1 MFFNFYPWNRIRLN
15 AEGGLRIPF
24 SKYFKE
30 VLSMRKFKKVLAS
43 ILAGTLVLSNAV
55 PVLAAQD
62 SSSLPDGTA
71 YLNINNSEWS
81 EFDAEW
87 VNAEITGDGSYT
99 VSMTAAEPQN
109 LSQFNALE
117 VVNGESVLGT
127 GAVITVDSI
136 ELNGEKIELQGSSY
150 TCSADG
156 SGVTTRVNLYNE
168 WNTPDATATAGDDK
182 HADCRVAEGNVADAT
197 ACLWTADQLT
207 GVTSIVVNFTV
218 SGFGTAGGPAEA
230 ADASDAATEA
240 VAHLNINNESWGEYE
255 AEYVDATITGDG
267 TYTVSMNAA
276 EPQDLA
282 QFNALQVPNGEA
294 LLGTAC
300 VLTVDSVKI
309 NGEEITLQ
317 GPSYTCSA
325 DGDGVDTRVNLYNEW
340 NTPDATATAG
350 DDSHLDQRIAGG
362 NLMDATACL
371 WTADQLAGVQSVEV
385 TFTVSDFGKNAE
397 AGEAAAGNGE
407 FDANGEF
414 NVYIGVQ
421 TAAYSFRNAW
431 NDSYGLGTPEF
442 DQITGWN
449 GNDEVVRTGTI
460 SDAVIKGN
468 GTYTVSLTGVDFAD
482 DAETLNLLFLSTDI
496 PLDKGVEL
504 TDIKVKMGGKSVY
517 DFDTAFQ
524 DPDTKDYIK
533 ALLINTYNDGFKA
546 DNEFAYTLSAGMDI
560 EVTFTVSGLAYDNP
574 DAAASGDTA
583 ATEATSQSTETKSEA
598 PETTAANAN
607 AEASNGGVSVGVI
620 IAIVAAVVVVA
631 AIVVVA
637 VKKKK

>member
-1 MFFNFYPWNRIRLN
+1 
-15 AEGGLRIPF
+15 
-24 SKYFKE
+24 
-30 VLSMRKFKKVLAS
+30 MRKFKKVLAS

-99 VSMTAAEPQN
+99 VSMTAAEAQD

-168 WNTPDATATAGDDK
+168 WNAADATATAGDDK

-230 ADASDAATEA
+230 ADTSDAATEA

-300 VLTVDSVKI
+300 VLTVDSIKI

-325 DGDGVDTRVNLYNEW
+325 DGAGVDTRVNLYNEW
-340 NTPDATATAG
+340 NAPDNTATAG

-362 NLMDATACL
+362 DLMGATACL

-397 AGEAAAGNGE
+397 AGEVTGNGE

>member
-1 MFFNFYPWNRIRLN
+1 
-15 AEGGLRIPF
+15 
-24 SKYFKE
+24 
-30 VLSMRKFKKVLAS
+30 MRKFKKVLAS

-62 SSSLPDGTA
+62 ASALPDGTA
-71 YLNINNSEWS
+71 YLNINNSDWQP
-81 EFDAEW
+81 FDAEW

-99 VSMTAAEPQN
+99 VSMTAAEAQN
-109 LSQFNALE
+109 LAQFNALE
-117 VVNGESVLGT
+117 VVNGEEALGT

-136 ELNGEKIELQGSSY
+136 ELNGEEIELQGPSY

-230 ADASDAATEA
+230 ADNSDAATEA
-240 VAHLNINNESWGEYE
+240 VAHLVINNESWGDYE

-276 EPQDLA
+276 EPQELA
-282 QFNALQVPNGEA
+282 QYNALIVPNGEA

-300 VLTVDSVKI
+300 VITIDSIKL

-317 GPSYTCSA
+317 GPSYTCSS
-325 DGDGVDTRVNLYNEW
+325 DGAGVDTRVNLYNEW
-340 NTPDATATAG
+340 NAPDDTATAG
-350 DDSHLDQRIAGG
+350 DDKHLDHRIADG

-371 WTADQLAGVQSVEV
+371 WTSDDLSGVQSVEV
-385 TFTVSDFGKNAE
+385 TFTVSDYGKMAE
-397 AGEAAAGNGE
+397 AGEAAGNDGAFDPNGE
-407 FDANGEF
+407 Y
-414 NVYIGVQ
+414 NVYFGVQ

-460 SDAVIKGN
+460 TDAVIKGN

-496 PLDKGVEL
+496 PLDSDAKI
-504 TDIKVKMGGKSVY
+504 TDITVKMGGKKVY
-517 DFDTAFQ
+517 DFEESYQ

-533 ALLINTYNDGFKA
+533 TLLINTYNDAFNGE
-546 DNEFAYTLSAGMDI
+546 NEFAYTLSAGMDI
-560 EVTFTVSGLAYDNP
+560 EVTFTVSGFAYDNP
-574 DAAASGDTA
+574 DAVPSGDT
-583 ATEATSQSTETKSEA
+583 T
-598 PETTAANAN
+598 PVETTAASTTQAAN
-607 AEASNGGVSVGVI
+607 QATTTAGADAASQGGVSVGVI

>member
-1 MFFNFYPWNRIRLN
+1 MFFYFYPWNRIRLN

-168 WNTPDATATAGDDK
+168 WNTPDATATAGDD
-182 HADCRVAEGNVADAT
+182 
-197 ACLWTADQLT
+197 
-207 GVTSIVVNFTV
+207 
-218 SGFGTAGGPAEA
+218 
-230 ADASDAATEA
+230 
-240 VAHLNINNESWGEYE
+240 
-255 AEYVDATITGDG
+255 
-267 TYTVSMNAA
+267 
-276 EPQDLA
+276 
-282 QFNALQVPNGEA
+282 
-294 LLGTAC
+294 
-300 VLTVDSVKI
+300 
-309 NGEEITLQ
+309 
-317 GPSYTCSA
+317 
-325 DGDGVDTRVNLYNEW
+325 
-340 NTPDATATAG
+340 
-350 DDSHLDQRIAGG
+350 SHLDQRIAGG

-496 PLDKGVEL
+496 
-504 TDIKVKMGGKSVY
+504 KVKMGGKSVY

>member
-1 MFFNFYPWNRIRLN
+1 
-15 AEGGLRIPF
+15 
-24 SKYFKE
+24 
-30 VLSMRKFKKVLAS
+30 MRKFKKVLAS

-99 VSMTAAEPQN
+99 VSMTAAEAQD
-109 LSQFNALE
+109 LAQFNALE

-168 WNTPDATATAGDDK
+168 WNAPDATATAGDDK

-230 ADASDAATEA
+230 ADTSDAATEA

-300 VLTVDSVKI
+300 VLTVDSIKI

-325 DGDGVDTRVNLYNEW
+325 DGAGVDTRVNLYNEW
-340 NTPDATATAG
+340 NAPDNTATAG

-362 NLMDATACL
+362 DLMGATACL

-397 AGEAAAGNGE
+397 AGEVTGNGE

>member
-1 MFFNFYPWNRIRLN
+1 
-15 AEGGLRIPF
+15 
-24 SKYFKE
+24 
-30 VLSMRKFKKVLAS
+30 MRKFKKVLAS

-62 SSSLPDGTA
+62 ASSLSDGTA
-71 YLNINNSEWS
+71 YLNISNSDWQP
-81 EFDAEW
+81 FDAEW

-99 VSMTAAEPQN
+99 VSMTAAEAQN
-109 LSQFNALE
+109 LAQFNALE
-117 VVNGESVLGT
+117 VVNGEEVLGT
-127 GAVITVDSI
+127 GAVLTVDSI

-156 SGVTTRVNLYNE
+156 LGVTTRVNLYNE

-197 ACLWTADQLT
+197 ACLWTAEQLT

-218 SGFGTAGGPAEA
+218 SGFGTAGGPAET
-230 ADASDAATEA
+230 ADNSDAATEA
-240 VAHLNINNESWGEYE
+240 VAHLKINNESWGDYE

-276 EPQDLA
+276 EAQDLA
-282 QFNALQVPNGEA
+282 QFNALEVPNGEA

-300 VLTVDSVKI
+300 VLTVDSIKI

-317 GPSYTCSA
+317 GASYTCSA
-325 DGDGVDTRVNLYNEW
+325 DGEGVDTRVNLYNEW
-340 NTPDATATAG
+340 NKPDDTATAG
-350 DDSHLDQRIAGG
+350 DDSHLDQRVASGS
-362 NLMDATACL
+362 LMDATACL

-385 TFTVSDFGKNAE
+385 TFTVSDYGKNAE
-397 AGEAAAGNGE
+397 AGEAATGNGE
-407 FDANGEF
+407 FDPNGEF
-414 NVYIGVQ
+414 NVYFGVQ

-431 NDSYGLGTPEF
+431 NDSYGLGTPEWN
-442 DQITGWN
+442 QITGWN

-460 SDAVIKGN
+460 TDAVIKGN

-496 PLDKGVEL
+496 PLDKGVEIS
-504 TDIKVKMGGKSVY
+504 DITVRMGGKKVY
-517 DFDTAFQ
+517 EFEESYQ

-533 ALLINTYNDGFKA
+533 TLLINTYNDAFKA

-560 EVTFTVSGLAYDNP
+560 EITFTVSGLAYDNP
-574 DAAASGDTA
+574 DAVPSGDT
-583 ATEATSQSTETKSEA
+583 T
-598 PETTAANAN
+598 PVETTAASTTQA
-607 AEASNGGVSVGVI
+607 ASQATTTAGADAASQGGVSVGVI

>member
-1 MFFNFYPWNRIRLN
+1 
-15 AEGGLRIPF
+15 
-24 SKYFKE
+24 
-30 VLSMRKFKKVLAS
+30 MRKFKKVLAS
-43 ILAGTLVLSNAV
+43 LIAGTLVLSNAV

-62 SSSLPDGTA
+62 ASALPDGTA
-71 YLNINNSEWS
+71 YLNINNSDWQP
-81 EFDAEW
+81 FDAEW

-99 VSMTAAEPQN
+99 VSMTAAEAVD
-109 LSQFNALE
+109 LGAFNALE
-117 VVNGESVLGT
+117 VVNGEEILGT

-136 ELNGEKIELQGSSY
+136 ELNGEEIELQGPSY

-156 SGVTTRVNLYNE
+156 LGVTTRVNLYNE

-197 ACLWTADQLT
+197 ACLWTAEQLT

-230 ADASDAATEA
+230 ADNSDAATEA
-240 VAHLNINNESWGEYE
+240 VAHLTINNENWGEYE

-267 TYTVSMNAA
+267 TYTVSMTAA
-276 EPQDLA
+276 EA
-282 QFNALQVPNGEA
+282 QNLGAYNALQVPNGEA
-294 LLGTAC
+294 IMGTAC
-300 VLTVDSVKI
+300 VLTIGSIKI

-325 DGDGVDTRVNLYNEW
+325 DGAGVDTRVNIYNEY
-340 NTPDATATAG
+340 NDPDATATAG
-350 DDSHLDQRIAGG
+350 DDNHLDQRIADG
-362 NLMDATACL
+362 NLADATARL
-371 WTADQLAGVQSVEV
+371 LSTDDIADVQSVEV
-385 TFTVSDFGKNAE
+385 TFTVSDYGKMAE
-397 AGEAAAGNGE
+397 AGEAAGNDGAFDPNGE
-407 FDANGEF
+407 Y
-414 NVYIGVQ
+414 NVYFGVQ

-431 NDSYGLGTPEF
+431 NDNYGLGTPEF

-460 SDAVIKGN
+460 TDAVIKGN

-496 PLDKGVEL
+496 PLDKGVEIS
-504 TDIKVKMGGKSVY
+504 DITVRMGGKKVY
-517 DFDTAFQ
+517 EFEESYQ

-533 ALLINTYNDGFKA
+533 TLLINTYNDAFKA

-560 EVTFTVSGLAYDNP
+560 EITFTVSGFAYDNP
-574 DAAASGDTA
+574 DAVPSGDTS
-583 ATEATSQSTETKSEA
+583 ATETTQAAETTKAASEATTTASTE
-598 PETTAANAN
+598 
-607 AEASNGGVSVGVI
+607 ASQGGVSVGVI

>member
-1 MFFNFYPWNRIRLN
+1 
-15 AEGGLRIPF
+15 
-24 SKYFKE
+24 
-30 VLSMRKFKKVLAS
+30 MRKFKKVLAG

-62 SSSLPDGTA
+62 ASALPDGTA
-71 YLNINNSEWS
+71 YLNISNSDWQP
-81 EFDAEW
+81 FDAEW

-99 VSMTAAEPQN
+99 VSMTAAEAQN
-109 LSQFNALE
+109 LAQFNALE
-117 VVNGESVLGT
+117 VVNGEEVLGT

-136 ELNGEKIELQGSSY
+136 ELNGEEIELQGPSY

-156 SGVTTRVNLYNE
+156 LGVTTRVNLYNE

-197 ACLWTADQLT
+197 ACLWTAEQLT

-230 ADASDAATEA
+230 ADNSDAATEA
-240 VAHLNINNESWGEYE
+240 VAHLVINNESWGDYE

-267 TYTVSMNAA
+267 TYTVSMTAA
-276 EPQDLA
+276 EA
-282 QFNALQVPNGEA
+282 QNLGAYNALQVPNGEA
-294 LLGTAC
+294 IMGTAC
-300 VLTVDSVKI
+300 VLTIDSIKI

-325 DGDGVDTRVNLYNEW
+325 DGAGVDTRVNLYNEY
-340 NTPDATATAG
+340 NDPDATATAG
-350 DDSHLDQRIAGG
+350 DDNHLDQRIADG
-362 NLMDATACL
+362 NLADATARL
-371 WTADQLAGVQSVEV
+371 LSTDDIADVQSVEV
-385 TFTVSDFGKNAE
+385 TFTVSDYGKMAE
-397 AGEAAAGNGE
+397 AGEAAGNDGAFDPNGE
-407 FDANGEF
+407 Y
-414 NVYIGVQ
+414 NVYFGVQ

-460 SDAVIKGN
+460 TDAVIKGN

-482 DAETLNLLFLSTDI
+482 DAEALNLLFLSTDI
-496 PLDKGVEL
+496 PLDSDAKI
-504 TDIKVKMGGKSVY
+504 TDITVKMGGKKVY
-517 DFDTAFQ
+517 DFEESYQ

-533 ALLINTYNDGFKA
+533 TLLINTYNDAFNGE
-546 DNEFAYTLSAGMDI
+546 NEFAYTLSAGMDI
-560 EVTFTVSGLAYDNP
+560 EVTFTVSGFAYDNP
-574 DAAASGDTA
+574 DAVPSGDTS
-583 ATEATSQSTETKSEA
+583 ATETTQAAETTKAASEA
-598 PETTAANAN
+598 TTTAS
-607 AEASNGGVSVGVI
+607 AEASQGGVSVGVI

-637 VKKKK
+637 VKKK

>member
-1 MFFNFYPWNRIRLN
+1 
-15 AEGGLRIPF
+15 
-24 SKYFKE
+24 
-30 VLSMRKFKKVLAS
+30 MRKFKKVLAS

-99 VSMTAAEPQN
+99 VSMTAAEAQD

-168 WNTPDATATAGDDK
+168 WNAPDATATAGDDK

-230 ADASDAATEA
+230 ADTSDAATEA

-300 VLTVDSVKI
+300 VLTVDSIKI

-325 DGDGVDTRVNLYNEW
+325 DGAGVDTRVNLYNEW
-340 NTPDATATAG
+340 NAPDNTATAG

-362 NLMDATACL
+362 DLMGATACL

-397 AGEAAAGNGE
+397 AGEVTGNGE

-504 TDIKVKMGGKSVY
+504 TDIKVKMSGKSVY

>member
-1 MFFNFYPWNRIRLN
+1 M
-15 AEGGLRIPF
+15 
-24 SKYFKE
+24 
-30 VLSMRKFKKVLAS
+30 
-43 ILAGTLVLSNAV
+43 
-55 PVLAAQD
+55 LAAQD

-99 VSMTAAEPQN
+99 VSMTAAEAQD

-168 WNTPDATATAGDDK
+168 WNAPDATATAGDDK

-218 SGFGTAGGPAEA
+218 SGFGTAGGPAEV
-230 ADASDAATEA
+230 ADTSDAATEA

-300 VLTVDSVKI
+300 VLTVDSIKI

-325 DGDGVDTRVNLYNEW
+325 DGAGVDTRVNLYNEW
-340 NTPDATATAG
+340 NAPDNTATAG

-362 NLMDATACL
+362 DLMGATACL

-397 AGEAAAGNGE
+397 AGEVTGNGE

>member
-1 MFFNFYPWNRIRLN
+1 
-15 AEGGLRIPF
+15 
-24 SKYFKE
+24 
-30 VLSMRKFKKVLAS
+30 MRKFKKVLAS

-99 VSMTAAEPQN
+99 VSMTAAEAQD

-168 WNTPDATATAGDDK
+168 WNAPDATATAGDDK

-218 SGFGTAGGPAEA
+218 SGFGTAGGPAE
-230 ADASDAATEA
+230 
-240 VAHLNINNESWGEYE
+240 
-255 AEYVDATITGDG
+255 
-267 TYTVSMNAA
+267 
-276 EPQDLA
+276 
-282 QFNALQVPNGEA
+282 
-294 LLGTAC
+294 
-300 VLTVDSVKI
+300 
-309 NGEEITLQ
+309 
-317 GPSYTCSA
+317 
-325 DGDGVDTRVNLYNEW
+325 
-340 NTPDATATAG
+340 
-350 DDSHLDQRIAGG
+350 
-362 NLMDATACL
+362 
-371 WTADQLAGVQSVEV
+371 V
-385 TFTVSDFGKNAE
+385 T
-397 AGEAAAGNGE
+397 GNGE

>member
-1 MFFNFYPWNRIRLN
+1 
-15 AEGGLRIPF
+15 
-24 SKYFKE
+24 
-30 VLSMRKFKKVLAS
+30 MRKFKKVLAS
-43 ILAGTLVLSNAV
+43 LIAGTLVLSNAV

-62 SSSLPDGTA
+62 ASALPDGTA
-71 YLNINNSEWS
+71 YLNINNSDWQP
-81 EFDAEW
+81 FDAEW

-99 VSMTAAEPQN
+99 VSMTAAEAVD
-109 LSQFNALE
+109 LGAFNALE
-117 VVNGESVLGT
+117 VVNGEEVLGT

-136 ELNGEKIELQGSSY
+136 ELNGEEIELQGSSY

-156 SGVTTRVNLYNE
+156 LGVTTRVNLYNE

-197 ACLWTADQLT
+197 ACLWTAEQLT

-230 ADASDAATEA
+230 ADNSDAATEA
-240 VAHLNINNESWGEYE
+240 VAHLTINNENWGEYE

-267 TYTVSMNAA
+267 TYTVSMTAA
-276 EPQDLA
+276 EA
-282 QFNALQVPNGEA
+282 QNLGAYNALQVPNGEA
-294 LLGTAC
+294 IMGTAC
-300 VLTVDSVKI
+300 VLTIDSIKI

-325 DGDGVDTRVNLYNEW
+325 DGAGVDTRVNIYNEY
-340 NTPDATATAG
+340 NDPDATATAG
-350 DDSHLDQRIAGG
+350 DDNHLDQRIADG
-362 NLMDATACL
+362 NLADATARL
-371 WTADQLAGVQSVEV
+371 LSTDDIADVQSVEV
-385 TFTVSDFGKNAE
+385 TFTVSDYGKMAE
-397 AGEAAAGNGE
+397 AGEAAGNDGAFDPNGE
-407 FDANGEF
+407 Y
-414 NVYIGVQ
+414 NVYFGVQ

-431 NDSYGLGTPEF
+431 NDNYGLGTPEF

-460 SDAVIKGN
+460 TDAVIKGN

-496 PLDKGVEL
+496 PLDKGVEIS
-504 TDIKVKMGGKSVY
+504 DITVRMGGKKVY
-517 DFDTAFQ
+517 EFEESYQ

-533 ALLINTYNDGFKA
+533 TLLINTYNDAFKA

-560 EVTFTVSGLAYDNP
+560 EITFTVSGFAYDNP
-574 DAAASGDTA
+574 DAVPSGDTS
-583 ATEATSQSTETKSEA
+583 ATETTQAAETTKAASEATTTASTE
-598 PETTAANAN
+598 
-607 AEASNGGVSVGVI
+607 ASQGGVSVGVI

>member
-1 MFFNFYPWNRIRLN
+1 
-15 AEGGLRIPF
+15 
-24 SKYFKE
+24 
-30 VLSMRKFKKVLAS
+30 MRKFKKVLAS

-99 VSMTAAEPQN
+99 VSMTAAEAQD

-136 ELNGEKIELQGSSY
+136 ELNGEKIELQGPSY

-168 WNTPDATATAGDDK
+168 WNAPDATATAGDDK
-182 HADCRVAEGNVADAT
+182 HADCRVVEGNVADAT

-230 ADASDAATEA
+230 ADTSDAATEA

-300 VLTVDSVKI
+300 VLTVDSIKI

-325 DGDGVDTRVNLYNEW
+325 DGAGVDTRVNLYNEW
-340 NTPDATATAG
+340 NAPDNTATAG

-362 NLMDATACL
+362 DLMGATACL

-397 AGEAAAGNGE
+397 AGEVTGNGE

>member
-1 MFFNFYPWNRIRLN
+1 
-15 AEGGLRIPF
+15 
-24 SKYFKE
+24 
-30 VLSMRKFKKVLAS
+30 MRKFKKVLAS

-99 VSMTAAEPQN
+99 VSMTAAEAQD

-136 ELNGEKIELQGSSY
+136 ELNGEKIELQGPSY

-168 WNTPDATATAGDDK
+168 WNAPDATATAGDDK

-230 ADASDAATEA
+230 ADTSDAATEA

-300 VLTVDSVKI
+300 VLTVDSIKI

-325 DGDGVDTRVNLYNEW
+325 DGAGVDTRVNLYNEW
-340 NTPDATATAG
+340 NAPDNTATAG

-362 NLMDATACL
+362 DLMGATACL

-397 AGEAAAGNGE
+397 AGEVTGNGE

>member
-1 MFFNFYPWNRIRLN
+1 
-15 AEGGLRIPF
+15 
-24 SKYFKE
+24 
-30 VLSMRKFKKVLAS
+30 
-43 ILAGTLVLSNAV
+43 
-55 PVLAAQD
+55 
-62 SSSLPDGTA
+62 
-71 YLNINNSEWS
+71 
-81 EFDAEW
+81 
-87 VNAEITGDGSYT
+87 
-99 VSMTAAEPQN
+99 MTAAEAQN
-109 LSQFNALE
+109 LAQFNALE
-117 VVNGESVLGT
+117 VVNGEEVLGT
-127 GAVITVDSI
+127 GAVLTVDSI
-136 ELNGEKIELQGSSY
+136 EINGEKIELQGSSY

-168 WNTPDATATAGDDK
+168 WNAPDATATAGDDK

-197 ACLWTADQLT
+197 ACLWTAEQLT

-230 ADASDAATEA
+230 ADNSDAATEA
-240 VAHLNINNESWGEYE
+240 VAHLTINNESWGDYE

-300 VLTVDSVKI
+300 VITIDSIKI
-309 NGEEITLQ
+309 NGEEIELQ

-325 DGDGVDTRVNLYNEW
+325 DGAGVDTRVNLYNEW
-340 NTPDATATAG
+340 NAPDNTATAG
-350 DDSHLDQRIAGG
+350 DDNHLDQRIASGD
-362 NLMDATACL
+362 LMDATACL
-371 WTADQLAGVQSVEV
+371 WSSDYLSGVQSVEV
-385 TFTVSDFGKNAE
+385 TFTVSDFGKAAE
-397 AGEAAAGNGE
+397 AGEAAGNDGA
-407 FDANGEF
+407 FDPNGEF
-414 NVYIGVQ
+414 NVYFGVQ

-460 SDAVIKGN
+460 TDAVIKGN

-496 PLDKGVEL
+496 PLDSDVKI
-504 TDIKVKMGGKSVY
+504 TDITVKMGGKKVY
-517 DFDTAFQ
+517 DFDESYQ

-533 ALLINTYNDGFKA
+533 TLLINTYNDAFKA

-560 EVTFTVSGLAYDNP
+560 EITFTVSGLAYDNP
-574 DAAASGDTA
+574 DAVPSGDT
-583 ATEATSQSTETKSEA
+583 T
-598 PETTAANAN
+598 PVETTAASTTQA
-607 AEASNGGVSVGVI
+607 AGQATTTAGADAASQGGASVGVI

>member
-1 MFFNFYPWNRIRLN
+1 
-15 AEGGLRIPF
+15 
-24 SKYFKE
+24 
-30 VLSMRKFKKVLAS
+30 MRKFKKVLAS

-99 VSMTAAEPQN
+99 VSMTAAEAQD

-168 WNTPDATATAGDDK
+168 WNAPDATATAGDDK

-230 ADASDAATEA
+230 ADTSDAATEA

-300 VLTVDSVKI
+300 VLTVDSIKI

-325 DGDGVDTRVNLYNEW
+325 DGAGVDTRVNLYNEW
-340 NTPDATATAG
+340 NAPDNTATAG

-362 NLMDATACL
+362 DLMGATACL

>member
-1 MFFNFYPWNRIRLN
+1 MFFYFYPWNRIRLN

-325 DGDGVDTRVNLYNEW
+325 DGAGVDTRVNLYNEW
-340 NTPDATATAG
+340 NAPDNTATAG

-362 NLMDATACL
+362 DLMGATACL

-397 AGEAAAGNGE
+397 AGEVTGNGE

-496 PLDKGVEL
+496 PLDKDVEL

>member
-1 MFFNFYPWNRIRLN
+1 
-15 AEGGLRIPF
+15 
-24 SKYFKE
+24 
-30 VLSMRKFKKVLAS
+30 MRKFKKVLAS

-62 SSSLPDGTA
+62 ASSLSDGTA
-71 YLNINNSEWS
+71 YLNINNSDGQP
-81 EFDAEW
+81 FDAEW

-99 VSMTAAEPQN
+99 VSMTAAEAQN
-109 LSQFNALE
+109 LAQFNALE
-117 VVNGESVLGT
+117 VVNGEEVLGT
-127 GAVITVDSI
+127 GAVLTVDSI

-156 SGVTTRVNLYNE
+156 LGVTTRVNLYNE

-197 ACLWTADQLT
+197 ACLWTAEQLT

-218 SGFGTAGGPAEA
+218 SGFGTAGGPAET
-230 ADASDAATEA
+230 ADNSDAATEA
-240 VAHLNINNESWGEYE
+240 VAHLKINNESWGDYE

-276 EPQDLA
+276 EAQDLA
-282 QFNALQVPNGEA
+282 QFNALEVPNGEA

-300 VLTVDSVKI
+300 VLTVDSIKI

-317 GPSYTCSA
+317 GASYTCSA
-325 DGDGVDTRVNLYNEW
+325 DGAGVDTRVNLYNEW
-340 NTPDATATAG
+340 NDPDDTATAG
-350 DDSHLDQRIAGG
+350 DDSHLDQRVASGS
-362 NLMDATACL
+362 LMDATACL

-385 TFTVSDFGKNAE
+385 TFTVSDYGKNAE
-397 AGEAAAGNGE
+397 AGEAATGNGE
-407 FDANGEF
+407 FDPNGEF
-414 NVYIGVQ
+414 NVYFGVQ

-431 NDSYGLGTPEF
+431 NDSYGLGTPEWN
-442 DQITGWN
+442 QITGWN

-460 SDAVIKGN
+460 TDAVIKGN

-482 DAETLNLLFLSTDI
+482 DAETLKLLFLSTDI
-496 PLDKGVEL
+496 PLDKGVEIS
-504 TDIKVKMGGKSVY
+504 DITVRMGGKKVY
-517 DFDTAFQ
+517 EFEESYQ

-533 ALLINTYNDGFKA
+533 TLLINTYNDAFKA

-560 EVTFTVSGLAYDNP
+560 EITFTVSGLAYDNP
-574 DAAASGDTA
+574 DAVPSGDTTPVETSA
-583 ATEATSQSTETKSEA
+583 ASTTQAANQAT
-598 PETTAANAN
+598 TTAGADA
-607 AEASNGGVSVGVI
+607 ASQGGVSVGVI

>member
-1 MFFNFYPWNRIRLN
+1 
-15 AEGGLRIPF
+15 
-24 SKYFKE
+24 
-30 VLSMRKFKKVLAS
+30 MRKFKKVLAS

-325 DGDGVDTRVNLYNEW
+325 DGAGVDTRVNLYNEW
-340 NTPDATATAG
+340 NAPDNTATAG

-362 NLMDATACL
+362 DLMGATACL

-397 AGEAAAGNGE
+397 AGEVTGNGE

>member
-1 MFFNFYPWNRIRLN
+1 
-15 AEGGLRIPF
+15 
-24 SKYFKE
+24 
-30 VLSMRKFKKVLAS
+30 MRKFKKVLAS

-99 VSMTAAEPQN
+99 VSMTAAEAQD

-168 WNTPDATATAGDDK
+168 WNAPDATATAGDDK

-230 ADASDAATEA
+230 ADTSDAATEA

-300 VLTVDSVKI
+300 VLTVDSIKI

-325 DGDGVDTRVNLYNEW
+325 DGAGVDTRVNLYNEW
-340 NTPDATATAG
+340 NAPDNTATAG

-362 NLMDATACL
+362 DLMGATACL

-397 AGEAAAGNGE
+397 AGEAVTGNGE

-460 SDAVIKGN
+460 TDAVIKGN
-468 GTYTVSLTGVDFAD
+468 GTYTVSLKGVDFAD

>member
-1 MFFNFYPWNRIRLN
+1 
-15 AEGGLRIPF
+15 
-24 SKYFKE
+24 
-30 VLSMRKFKKVLAS
+30 MRKFKKVLAS

-99 VSMTAAEPQN
+99 VSMTAAEAQD

-156 SGVTTRVNLYNE
+156 
-168 WNTPDATATAGDDK
+168 A
-182 HADCRVAEGNVADAT
+182 
-197 ACLWTADQLT
+197 
-207 GVTSIVVNFTV
+207 
-218 SGFGTAGGPAEA
+218 
-230 ADASDAATEA
+230 
-240 VAHLNINNESWGEYE
+240 
-255 AEYVDATITGDG
+255 
-267 TYTVSMNAA
+267 
-276 EPQDLA
+276 
-282 QFNALQVPNGEA
+282 
-294 LLGTAC
+294 
-300 VLTVDSVKI
+300 
-309 NGEEITLQ
+309 
-317 GPSYTCSA
+317 
-325 DGDGVDTRVNLYNEW
+325 GVDTRVNLYNEW
-340 NTPDATATAG
+340 NAPDNTATAG

-362 NLMDATACL
+362 DLMDATACL

-397 AGEAAAGNGE
+397 AGEVTGNGE

>member
-1 MFFNFYPWNRIRLN
+1 
-15 AEGGLRIPF
+15 
-24 SKYFKE
+24 
-30 VLSMRKFKKVLAS
+30 MRKFKKVLAS

-62 SSSLPDGTA
+62 ASSLSDGTA
-71 YLNINNSEWS
+71 YLNINNSDWQP
-81 EFDAEW
+81 FDAEW

-99 VSMTAAEPQN
+99 VSMTAAEAQN
-109 LSQFNALE
+109 LAQFNALE
-117 VVNGESVLGT
+117 VVNGEEVLGT
-127 GAVITVDSI
+127 GAVLTVDSI

-156 SGVTTRVNLYNE
+156 LGVTTRVNLYNE

-197 ACLWTADQLT
+197 ACLWTAEQLT
-207 GVTSIVVNFTV
+207 GITSIVVNFTV
-218 SGFGTAGGPAEA
+218 SGFGTAGGPAET
-230 ADASDAATEA
+230 ADNSDAATEA
-240 VAHLNINNESWGEYE
+240 VAHLKINNESWGDYE

-276 EPQDLA
+276 EAQDLA
-282 QFNALQVPNGEA
+282 QFNALEVPNGEA

-300 VLTVDSVKI
+300 VLTVDSIKI

-317 GPSYTCSA
+317 GASYTCSA
-325 DGDGVDTRVNLYNEW
+325 DGAGVDTRVNLYNEW
-340 NTPDATATAG
+340 NKPDDTATAG
-350 DDSHLDQRIAGG
+350 DDSHLDQRVADGS
-362 NLMDATACL
+362 LMDATACL

-385 TFTVSDFGKNAE
+385 TFTVSDYGKNAE
-397 AGEAAAGNGE
+397 AGEAATGNGE
-407 FDANGEF
+407 FDPNGEF
-414 NVYIGVQ
+414 NAYFGVQ

-431 NDSYGLGTPEF
+431 NDSYGLGTPEWN
-442 DQITGWN
+442 QITGWN

-460 SDAVIKGN
+460 TDAVIKGN

-496 PLDKGVEL
+496 PLDKGVEIS
-504 TDIKVKMGGKSVY
+504 DITVRMGGKKVY
-517 DFDTAFQ
+517 EFEESYQ

-533 ALLINTYNDGFKA
+533 TLLINTYNDAFKA

-560 EVTFTVSGLAYDNP
+560 EITFTVSGLAYDNP
-574 DAAASGDTA
+574 DAVPSGDT
-583 ATEATSQSTETKSEA
+583 T
-598 PETTAANAN
+598 PVETTAASTTQA
-607 AEASNGGVSVGVI
+607 ASQATTTAGADAASQGGVSVGVI

>member
-1 MFFNFYPWNRIRLN
+1 MFFYFYPWNRIRLN
-15 AEGGLRIPF
+15 AKGGLRIPF

-30 VLSMRKFKKVLAS
+30 DLSMRKFKKVLAS

-99 VSMTAAEPQN
+99 VSMTAAEAQD
-109 LSQFNALE
+109 LAQFNALE

-168 WNTPDATATAGDDK
+168 WNAPDATATAGDDK

-230 ADASDAATEA
+230 ADTSDAATEA

-300 VLTVDSVKI
+300 VLTVDSIKI

-325 DGDGVDTRVNLYNEW
+325 DGAGVDTRVNLYNEW
-340 NTPDATATAG
+340 NAPDNTATAG
-350 DDSHLDQRIAGG
+350 DDSHLDQRIASGD
-362 NLMDATACL
+362 LMGATACL

-397 AGEAAAGNGE
+397 AGEVTGNGE

>member
-1 MFFNFYPWNRIRLN
+1 
-15 AEGGLRIPF
+15 
-24 SKYFKE
+24 
-30 VLSMRKFKKVLAS
+30 MRKFKKVLAS

-99 VSMTAAEPQN
+99 VSMTAAEAQD

-168 WNTPDATATAGDDK
+168 WNAPDATATAGDDK

-230 ADASDAATEA
+230 ADTSDAATEA

-300 VLTVDSVKI
+300 VLTVDSIKI

-325 DGDGVDTRVNLYNEW
+325 DGAGVDTRVNLYNEW
-340 NTPDATATAG
+340 NAPDNTATAG

-362 NLMDATACL
+362 DLMGATACL

-397 AGEAAAGNGE
+397 AGEVTGNGE

-620 IAIVAAVVVVA
+620 IAIRSEERRVG
-631 AIVVVA
+631 
-637 VKKKK
+637 KECRSRWSPYH

>member
-1 MFFNFYPWNRIRLN
+1 
-15 AEGGLRIPF
+15 
-24 SKYFKE
+24 
-30 VLSMRKFKKVLAS
+30 MRKFKKVLAS

-62 SSSLPDGTA
+62 ASSLSDGTA
-71 YLNINNSEWS
+71 YLNISNSDWQP
-81 EFDAEW
+81 FDAEW

-99 VSMTAAEPQN
+99 VSMTAAEAQN
-109 LSQFNALE
+109 LAQFNALE
-117 VVNGESVLGT
+117 VVNGEEVLGT
-127 GAVITVDSI
+127 GAVLTVDSI

-156 SGVTTRVNLYNE
+156 LGVTTRVNLYNE

-197 ACLWTADQLT
+197 ACLWTAEQLT

-218 SGFGTAGGPAEA
+218 SGFGTAGGPAET
-230 ADASDAATEA
+230 ADNSDAATEA
-240 VAHLNINNESWGEYE
+240 VAHLKINNESWGDYE

-276 EPQDLA
+276 EAQDLA
-282 QFNALQVPNGEA
+282 QFNALEVLNGEA

-300 VLTVDSVKI
+300 VLTVDSIKI

-317 GPSYTCSA
+317 GASYTCSA
-325 DGDGVDTRVNLYNEW
+325 DGEGVDTRVNLYNEW
-340 NTPDATATAG
+340 NKPDDTATAG
-350 DDSHLDQRIAGG
+350 DDSHLDQRVASGS
-362 NLMDATACL
+362 LMDATACL

-385 TFTVSDFGKNAE
+385 TFTVSDYGKNAE
-397 AGEAAAGNGE
+397 AGEAATGNGE
-407 FDANGEF
+407 FDPNGEF
-414 NVYIGVQ
+414 NVYFGVQ

-431 NDSYGLGTPEF
+431 NDSYGLGTPEWN
-442 DQITGWN
+442 QITGWN

-460 SDAVIKGN
+460 TDAVIKGN

-496 PLDKGVEL
+496 PLDSDAKI
-504 TDIKVKMGGKSVY
+504 TDITVKMGGKKVY
-517 DFDTAFQ
+517 DFEESYQ

-533 ALLINTYNDGFKA
+533 TLLINTYNDAFNGE
-546 DNEFAYTLSAGMDI
+546 NEFAYTLSAGMDI
-560 EVTFTVSGLAYDNP
+560 EVTFTVSGFAYDNP
-574 DAAASGDTA
+574 DAVPSGDTS
-583 ATEATSQSTETKSEA
+583 ATETTQAAETTKAASEA
-598 PETTAANAN
+598 TTTAS
-607 AEASNGGVSVGVI
+607 AEASQGGVSVGVI

-637 VKKKK
+637 VKKK

>member
-1 MFFNFYPWNRIRLN
+1 
-15 AEGGLRIPF
+15 
-24 SKYFKE
+24 
-30 VLSMRKFKKVLAS
+30 MRKFKKVLAS
-43 ILAGTLVLSNAV
+43 LIAGTLVLSNAV

-62 SSSLPDGTA
+62 ASALPDGTA
-71 YLNINNSEWS
+71 YLNINNSDWQP
-81 EFDAEW
+81 FDAEW

-99 VSMTAAEPQN
+99 VSMTAAEAVD
-109 LSQFNALE
+109 LGAFNALE
-117 VVNGESVLGT
+117 VVNGEEVLGT

-136 ELNGEKIELQGSSY
+136 ELNGEEIELQGPSY

-156 SGVTTRVNLYNE
+156 LGVTTRVNLYNE

-197 ACLWTADQLT
+197 ACLWTAEQLT

-230 ADASDAATEA
+230 ADNTDAATEA
-240 VAHLNINNESWGEYE
+240 VAHLTINNENWSEYE

-267 TYTVSMNAA
+267 TYTVSMTAA
-276 EPQDLA
+276 EA
-282 QFNALQVPNGEA
+282 QNLGAYNALQVPNGEA
-294 LLGTAC
+294 IMGTAC
-300 VLTVDSVKI
+300 VLTIDSIKI

-325 DGDGVDTRVNLYNEW
+325 DGAGVDTRVNIYNEY
-340 NTPDATATAG
+340 NDPDATATAG
-350 DDSHLDQRIAGG
+350 DDNHLDQRIADG
-362 NLMDATACL
+362 NLADATARL
-371 WTADQLAGVQSVEV
+371 LSTDDIADVQSVEV
-385 TFTVSDFGKNAE
+385 TFTVSDYGKMAE
-397 AGEAAAGNGE
+397 AGEVAGNDGA
-407 FDANGEF
+407 FDPNGEY
-414 NVYIGVQ
+414 NVYFGVQ

-431 NDSYGLGTPEF
+431 NDNYGLGTPEF

-460 SDAVIKGN
+460 TDAVIKGN

-496 PLDKGVEL
+496 PLDKGVEIS
-504 TDIKVKMGGKSVY
+504 DITVRMGGKKVY
-517 DFDTAFQ
+517 EFEESYQ

-533 ALLINTYNDGFKA
+533 TLLINTYNDAFKA

-560 EVTFTVSGLAYDNP
+560 EITFTVSGFAYDNP
-574 DAAASGDTA
+574 DAVPSGDTS
-583 ATEATSQSTETKSEA
+583 ATETTQAAETTKAASEATTTASTE
-598 PETTAANAN
+598 
-607 AEASNGGVSVGVI
+607 ASQGGVSVGVI

>member
-1 MFFNFYPWNRIRLN
+1 
-15 AEGGLRIPF
+15 
-24 SKYFKE
+24 
-30 VLSMRKFKKVLAS
+30 MRKFKKVLAS

-62 SSSLPDGTA
+62 ASSLSDGTA
-71 YLNINNSEWS
+71 YLNINNSDWQP
-81 EFDAEW
+81 FDAEW

-99 VSMTAAEPQN
+99 VSMTAAEAQN
-109 LSQFNALE
+109 LAQFNALE
-117 VVNGESVLGT
+117 VVNGEEVLGT
-127 GAVITVDSI
+127 GAVLTVDSI

-156 SGVTTRVNLYNE
+156 LGVTTRVNLYNE

-197 ACLWTADQLT
+197 ACLWTAEQLT
-207 GVTSIVVNFTV
+207 GITSIVVNFTV
-218 SGFGTAGGPAEA
+218 SGFGTAGGPAET
-230 ADASDAATEA
+230 ADNSDAATEA
-240 VAHLNINNESWGEYE
+240 VAHLKINNESCGDYE

-276 EPQDLA
+276 EAQDLA
-282 QFNALQVPNGEA
+282 QFNALEVPNGEA

-300 VLTVDSVKI
+300 VLTVDSIKI

-317 GPSYTCSA
+317 GASYTCSA
-325 DGDGVDTRVNLYNEW
+325 DGAGVDTRVNLYNEW
-340 NTPDATATAG
+340 NDPDDTATAG
-350 DDSHLDQRIAGG
+350 DDSHLDQRVASGS
-362 NLMDATACL
+362 LMDATACL

-385 TFTVSDFGKNAE
+385 TFTVSDYGKNAE
-397 AGEAAAGNGE
+397 AGEAATGNGE
-407 FDANGEF
+407 FDPNGEF
-414 NVYIGVQ
+414 NVYFGVQ

-460 SDAVIKGN
+460 TDAVIKGN

-496 PLDKGVEL
+496 PLDKGVEIS
-504 TDIKVKMGGKSVY
+504 DITVRMGGKKVY
-517 DFDTAFQ
+517 EFEESYQ

-533 ALLINTYNDGFKA
+533 SLLINTYNDAFKA

-560 EVTFTVSGLAYDNP
+560 EITFTVSGLAYDNP
-574 DAAASGDTA
+574 DAVPSGDTTPVETSA
-583 ATEATSQSTETKSEA
+583 ASTTQAANQAT
-598 PETTAANAN
+598 TTAGADA
-607 AEASNGGVSVGVI
+607 ASQGGVSVGVI

>member
-1 MFFNFYPWNRIRLN
+1 
-15 AEGGLRIPF
+15 
-24 SKYFKE
+24 
-30 VLSMRKFKKVLAS
+30 MRKFKKVLAS

-62 SSSLPDGTA
+62 ASALPDGTA
-71 YLNINNSEWS
+71 YLNINNSDWQP
-81 EFDAEW
+81 FDAEW

-99 VSMTAAEPQN
+99 VSMTAAEAQN
-109 LSQFNALE
+109 LAQFNALE
-117 VVNGESVLGT
+117 VVNGEGVLGT

-136 ELNGEKIELQGSSY
+136 ELNGEEIELQGSSY

-156 SGVTTRVNLYNE
+156 LGVTTRVNLYNE

-230 ADASDAATEA
+230 ADNSDAATEA
-240 VAHLNINNESWGEYE
+240 VAHLVINNESWGDYE

-276 EPQDLA
+276 EPQELA
-282 QFNALQVPNGEA
+282 KYNALIVPNGEA

-300 VLTVDSVKI
+300 VITIDSIKL

-317 GPSYTCSA
+317 GPSYTCSS
-325 DGDGVDTRVNLYNEW
+325 DGAGVDTRVNLYNEW
-340 NTPDATATAG
+340 NAPDDTATAG
-350 DDSHLDQRIAGG
+350 DDKHLDHRIADG

-371 WTADQLAGVQSVEV
+371 WTSDDLSGVQSVEV
-385 TFTVSDFGKNAE
+385 TFTVSDYGKMAE
-397 AGEAAAGNGE
+397 AGEAAGNDGAFDPNGE
-407 FDANGEF
+407 Y
-414 NVYIGVQ
+414 NVYFGVQ

-460 SDAVIKGN
+460 TDAVIKGN

-496 PLDKGVEL
+496 PLDSDAKI
-504 TDIKVKMGGKSVY
+504 TDITVKMGGKKVY
-517 DFDTAFQ
+517 DFEESYQ

-533 ALLINTYNDGFKA
+533 TLLINTYNDAFNGE
-546 DNEFAYTLSAGMDI
+546 NEFAYTLSAGMDI
-560 EVTFTVSGLAYDNP
+560 EVTFTVSGFAYDNP
-574 DAAASGDTA
+574 DAVPSGDT
-583 ATEATSQSTETKSEA
+583 T
-598 PETTAANAN
+598 PVETTAASTTQAAN
-607 AEASNGGVSVGVI
+607 QATTTAGADAASQGGVSVGVI
-620 IAIVAAVVVVA
+620 IAIVAVVVVVA

>member
-1 MFFNFYPWNRIRLN
+1 
-15 AEGGLRIPF
+15 
-24 SKYFKE
+24 
-30 VLSMRKFKKVLAS
+30 MRKFKKVLAS

-62 SSSLPDGTA
+62 ASSLSDGTA
-71 YLNINNSEWS
+71 YLNINNSDGQP
-81 EFDAEW
+81 FDAEW

-99 VSMTAAEPQN
+99 VSMTAAEAQN
-109 LSQFNALE
+109 LAQFNALE
-117 VVNGESVLGT
+117 VVNGEEVLGT
-127 GAVITVDSI
+127 GAVLTVDSI

-156 SGVTTRVNLYNE
+156 LGVTTRVNLYNE

-197 ACLWTADQLT
+197 ACLWTAEQLT
-207 GVTSIVVNFTV
+207 GITSIVVNFTV
-218 SGFGTAGGPAEA
+218 SGFGTAGGPAET
-230 ADASDAATEA
+230 ADNSDAATEA
-240 VAHLNINNESWGEYE
+240 VAHLKINNESWGDYE

-276 EPQDLA
+276 EAQDLA
-282 QFNALQVPNGEA
+282 QFNALEVPNGEA

-300 VLTVDSVKI
+300 VLTVDSIKI

-317 GPSYTCSA
+317 GASYTCSA
-325 DGDGVDTRVNLYNEW
+325 DGAGVDTRVNLYNEW
-340 NTPDATATAG
+340 NNPDDTATAG
-350 DDSHLDQRIAGG
+350 DDSHLDQRVAGG
-362 NLMDATACL
+362 SLMDATACL

-385 TFTVSDFGKNAE
+385 TFTVSDYGKNAE
-397 AGEAAAGNGE
+397 AGEAATGNGE
-407 FDANGEF
+407 FDPNGEF
-414 NVYIGVQ
+414 NVYFGVQ

-431 NDSYGLGTPEF
+431 NDSYGLGTPEWN
-442 DQITGWN
+442 QITGWN

-460 SDAVIKGN
+460 TDAVIKGN

-496 PLDKGVEL
+496 PLDKGVEIS
-504 TDIKVKMGGKSVY
+504 DITVRMGGKKVY
-517 DFDTAFQ
+517 EFEESYQ

-533 ALLINTYNDGFKA
+533 SLLINTYNDAFKA

-560 EVTFTVSGLAYDNP
+560 EITFTVSGLAYDNP
-574 DAAASGDTA
+574 DAVPSGDTTPVETSA
-583 ATEATSQSTETKSEA
+583 ASTTQAANQAT
-598 PETTAANAN
+598 TTAGADA
-607 AEASNGGVSVGVI
+607 ASQGGVSVGVI

-631 AIVVVA
+631 SIVVVA

>member
-1 MFFNFYPWNRIRLN
+1 
-15 AEGGLRIPF
+15 
-24 SKYFKE
+24 
-30 VLSMRKFKKVLAS
+30 MRKFKKVLAS
-43 ILAGTLVLSNAV
+43 LIAGTLVLSNAV

-62 SSSLPDGTA
+62 ASALPDGTA
-71 YLNINNSEWS
+71 YLNINNSDWQP
-81 EFDAEW
+81 FDAEW

-99 VSMTAAEPQN
+99 VSMTAAEAVD
-109 LSQFNALE
+109 LGAFNALE
-117 VVNGESVLGT
+117 VVNGEEVLGT

-136 ELNGEKIELQGSSY
+136 ELNGEEIELQGPSY

-156 SGVTTRVNLYNE
+156 LGVTTRVNLYNE

-197 ACLWTADQLT
+197 ACLWTAEQLT

-230 ADASDAATEA
+230 ADNSDAATEA
-240 VAHLNINNESWGEYE
+240 VAHLTINNENWGEYE

-267 TYTVSMNAA
+267 TYTVSMTAA
-276 EPQDLA
+276 EA
-282 QFNALQVPNGEA
+282 QNLGAYNALQVPNGEA
-294 LLGTAC
+294 IMGTAC
-300 VLTVDSVKI
+300 VLTIDSIKI

-325 DGDGVDTRVNLYNEW
+325 DGAGVDTRVNIYNEY
-340 NTPDATATAG
+340 NDPDATATAG
-350 DDSHLDQRIAGG
+350 DDNHLDQRIADG
-362 NLMDATACL
+362 NLADATARL
-371 WTADQLAGVQSVEV
+371 LSTDDIADVQSVEV
-385 TFTVSDFGKNAE
+385 TFTVSDYGKMAE
-397 AGEAAAGNGE
+397 AGEAAGNDGAFDPNGE
-407 FDANGEF
+407 Y
-414 NVYIGVQ
+414 NVYFGVQ

-431 NDSYGLGTPEF
+431 NDNYGLGTPEF

-460 SDAVIKGN
+460 TDAVIKGN

-496 PLDKGVEL
+496 PLDKGVEIS
-504 TDIKVKMGGKSVY
+504 DITVRMGGKKVY
-517 DFDTAFQ
+517 EFEESYQ

-533 ALLINTYNDGFKA
+533 TLLINTYNDAFKA

-560 EVTFTVSGLAYDNP
+560 EVTFTVSGFAYDNP
-574 DAAASGDTA
+574 DAVPSGDT
-583 ATEATSQSTETKSEA
+583 T
-598 PETTAANAN
+598 PVETTAASTTQAAN
-607 AEASNGGVSVGVI
+607 QATTTAGADAASQGGVSVGVI

>member
-1 MFFNFYPWNRIRLN
+1 
-15 AEGGLRIPF
+15 
-24 SKYFKE
+24 
-30 VLSMRKFKKVLAS
+30 MRKFKKVLAS

-62 SSSLPDGTA
+62 ASALPDGTA
-71 YLNINNSEWS
+71 YLNINNSDWQP
-81 EFDAEW
+81 FDAEW

-99 VSMTAAEPQN
+99 VSMTAAEAQN
-109 LSQFNALE
+109 LAQFNALE
-117 VVNGESVLGT
+117 VVNGEGVLGT

-136 ELNGEKIELQGSSY
+136 ELNGEEIELQGSSY

-156 SGVTTRVNLYNE
+156 LGVTTRVNLYNE

-197 ACLWTADQLT
+197 ACLWTAEQLT

-230 ADASDAATEA
+230 ADNSDAATEA
-240 VAHLNINNESWGEYE
+240 VAHLVINNESWGDYE

-276 EPQDLA
+276 EPQELA
-282 QFNALQVPNGEA
+282 QYNALIVPNGEA

-300 VLTVDSVKI
+300 VITIDSIKL

-317 GPSYTCSA
+317 GPSYTCSS
-325 DGDGVDTRVNLYNEW
+325 DGAGVDTRVNLYNEW
-340 NTPDATATAG
+340 NAPDDTATAG
-350 DDSHLDQRIAGG
+350 DDKHLDHRIADG

-371 WTADQLAGVQSVEV
+371 WTSDDLSGVQSVEV
-385 TFTVSDFGKNAE
+385 TFTVSDYGKMAE
-397 AGEAAAGNGE
+397 AGEAAGNDGAFDPNGE
-407 FDANGEF
+407 Y
-414 NVYIGVQ
+414 NVYFGVQ

-460 SDAVIKGN
+460 TDAVIKGN

-496 PLDKGVEL
+496 PLDSDAKI
-504 TDIKVKMGGKSVY
+504 TDITVKMGGKKVY
-517 DFDTAFQ
+517 DFEESYQ

-533 ALLINTYNDGFKA
+533 TLLINTYNDAFNGE
-546 DNEFAYTLSAGMDI
+546 NEFAYTLSAGMDI
-560 EVTFTVSGLAYDNP
+560 EVTFTVSGFAYDNP
-574 DAAASGDTA
+574 DAVPSGDT
-583 ATEATSQSTETKSEA
+583 T
-598 PETTAANAN
+598 PVETTAVSTTQAANQATTT
-607 AEASNGGVSVGVI
+607 AGADAASQGGVSVGVI

>member
-1 MFFNFYPWNRIRLN
+1 
-15 AEGGLRIPF
+15 
-24 SKYFKE
+24 
-30 VLSMRKFKKVLAS
+30 MRKFKKVLAS

-62 SSSLPDGTA
+62 ASALPDGTA
-71 YLNINNSEWS
+71 YLNINNSDWQP
-81 EFDAEW
+81 FDAEW

-99 VSMTAAEPQN
+99 VSMTAAEAQN
-109 LSQFNALE
+109 LAQFNALE
-117 VVNGESVLGT
+117 VVNGEGVLGT

-136 ELNGEKIELQGSSY
+136 ELNGEEIELQGSSY

-156 SGVTTRVNLYNE
+156 LGVTTRVNLYNE

-197 ACLWTADQLT
+197 ACLWTAEQLT

-230 ADASDAATEA
+230 ADNSDAATEA
-240 VAHLNINNESWGEYE
+240 VAHLVINNESWGDYE

-276 EPQDLA
+276 EPQELA
-282 QFNALQVPNGEA
+282 QYNALIVPNGEA

-300 VLTVDSVKI
+300 VITIDSIKL

-317 GPSYTCSA
+317 GPSYTCSS
-325 DGDGVDTRVNLYNEW
+325 DGAGVDTRVNLYNEW
-340 NTPDATATAG
+340 NAPDDTATAG
-350 DDSHLDQRIAGG
+350 DDKHLDHRIADG

-371 WTADQLAGVQSVEV
+371 WTSDDLSGVQSVEV
-385 TFTVSDFGKNAE
+385 TFTVSDYGKMAE
-397 AGEAAAGNGE
+397 AGEAAGNDGAFDPNGE
-407 FDANGEF
+407 Y
-414 NVYIGVQ
+414 NVYFGVQ

-460 SDAVIKGN
+460 TDAVIKGN

-496 PLDKGVEL
+496 PLDSDAKI
-504 TDIKVKMGGKSVY
+504 TDITVKMGGKKVY
-517 DFDTAFQ
+517 DFEESYQ

-533 ALLINTYNDGFKA
+533 TLLINTYNDAFNGE
-546 DNEFAYTLSAGMDI
+546 NEFAYTLSAGMDI
-560 EVTFTVSGLAYDNP
+560 EVTFTVSGFAYDNP
-574 DAAASGDTA
+574 DAVPSGDT
-583 ATEATSQSTETKSEA
+583 T
-598 PETTAANAN
+598 PVETTAASTTQAAN
-607 AEASNGGVSVGVI
+607 QATTTAGADAASQGGVSVGVI

>member
-1 MFFNFYPWNRIRLN
+1 
-15 AEGGLRIPF
+15 
-24 SKYFKE
+24 
-30 VLSMRKFKKVLAS
+30 MRKFKKVLAS

-62 SSSLPDGTA
+62 ASALPDGTA
-71 YLNINNSEWS
+71 YLNINNSDWQP
-81 EFDAEW
+81 FDAEW

-99 VSMTAAEPQN
+99 VSMTAAEAQN
-109 LSQFNALE
+109 LAQFNALE
-117 VVNGESVLGT
+117 VVNGEGVLGT

-136 ELNGEKIELQGSSY
+136 ELNGEEIELQGSSY

-156 SGVTTRVNLYNE
+156 LGVTTRVNLYNE

-230 ADASDAATEA
+230 ADNSDAATEA
-240 VAHLNINNESWGEYE
+240 VAHLVINNESWGDYE

-276 EPQDLA
+276 EPQELA
-282 QFNALQVPNGEA
+282 KYNALIVPNGEA

-300 VLTVDSVKI
+300 VITIDSIKL

-317 GPSYTCSA
+317 GPSYTCSS
-325 DGDGVDTRVNLYNEW
+325 DGAGVDTRVNLYNEW
-340 NTPDATATAG
+340 NAPDDTATAG
-350 DDSHLDQRIAGG
+350 DDKHLDHRIADG

-371 WTADQLAGVQSVEV
+371 WTSDDLSGVQSVEV
-385 TFTVSDFGKNAE
+385 TFTVSDYGKMAE
-397 AGEAAAGNGE
+397 AGEAAGNDGAFDPNGE
-407 FDANGEF
+407 Y
-414 NVYIGVQ
+414 NVYFGVQ

-460 SDAVIKGN
+460 TDAVIKGN

-496 PLDKGVEL
+496 PLDSDAKI
-504 TDIKVKMGGKSVY
+504 TDITVKMGGKKVY
-517 DFDTAFQ
+517 DFEESYQ

-533 ALLINTYNDGFKA
+533 TLLINTYNDAFNGE
-546 DNEFAYTLSAGMDI
+546 NEFAYTLSAGMDI
-560 EVTFTVSGLAYDNP
+560 EVTFTVSGFAYDNP
-574 DAAASGDTA
+574 DAVPSGDT
-583 ATEATSQSTETKSEA
+583 T
-598 PETTAANAN
+598 PVETTAASTTQAAN
-607 AEASNGGVSVGVI
+607 QATTTAGADAASQGGVSVGVI

>member
-1 MFFNFYPWNRIRLN
+1 
-15 AEGGLRIPF
+15 
-24 SKYFKE
+24 
-30 VLSMRKFKKVLAS
+30 MRKFKKVLAS

-62 SSSLPDGTA
+62 ASALPDGTA
-71 YLNINNSEWS
+71 YLNINNSDWQP
-81 EFDAEW
+81 FDAEW

-99 VSMTAAEPQN
+99 VSMTAAEAQN
-109 LSQFNALE
+109 LAQFNALE
-117 VVNGESVLGT
+117 VVNGEEVLGT

-136 ELNGEKIELQGSSY
+136 ELNGEEIELQGPSY

-230 ADASDAATEA
+230 ADNSDAATEA
-240 VAHLNINNESWGEYE
+240 VAHLVINNESWGDYE

-276 EPQDLA
+276 EPQELA
-282 QFNALQVPNGEA
+282 QYNALIVPNGEA

-300 VLTVDSVKI
+300 VITIDSIKL

-317 GPSYTCSA
+317 GPSYTCSS
-325 DGDGVDTRVNLYNEW
+325 DGAGVDTRVNLYNEW
-340 NTPDATATAG
+340 NAPDDTATAG
-350 DDSHLDQRIAGG
+350 DDKHLDHRIADG

-371 WTADQLAGVQSVEV
+371 WTSDDLSGVQSVEV
-385 TFTVSDFGKNAE
+385 TFTVSDYGKMAE
-397 AGEAAAGNGE
+397 VGEAAGNDGAFDPNGE
-407 FDANGEF
+407 Y
-414 NVYIGVQ
+414 NVYFGVQ

-460 SDAVIKGN
+460 TDAVIKGN

-496 PLDKGVEL
+496 PLDSDAKI
-504 TDIKVKMGGKSVY
+504 TDITVKMGGKKVY
-517 DFDTAFQ
+517 DFEESYQ

-533 ALLINTYNDGFKA
+533 TLLINTYNDAFNGE
-546 DNEFAYTLSAGMDI
+546 NEFAYTLSAGMDI
-560 EVTFTVSGLAYDNP
+560 EVTFTVSGFAYDNP
-574 DAAASGDTA
+574 DAVPSGDT
-583 ATEATSQSTETKSEA
+583 T
-598 PETTAANAN
+598 PVETTAASTTQAAN
-607 AEASNGGVSVGVI
+607 QATTTAGADAASQGGVSVGVI

>member
-1 MFFNFYPWNRIRLN
+1 
-15 AEGGLRIPF
+15 
-24 SKYFKE
+24 
-30 VLSMRKFKKVLAS
+30 MRKFKKVLAS

-99 VSMTAAEPQN
+99 VSMTAAEAQD

-168 WNTPDATATAGDDK
+168 WNAPDATATAGDDK

-230 ADASDAATEA
+230 ADTSDAATEA

-300 VLTVDSVKI
+300 VLTVDSIKI

-325 DGDGVDTRVNLYNEW
+325 DGAGVDTRVNLYNEW
-340 NTPDATATAG
+340 NAPDNTATAG

-362 NLMDATACL
+362 DLMGATACL

-397 AGEAAAGNGE
+397 AGEVTGNGE

-607 AEASNGGVSVGVI
+607 AEASNGSVSVGVI

>member
-1 MFFNFYPWNRIRLN
+1 
-15 AEGGLRIPF
+15 
-24 SKYFKE
+24 
-30 VLSMRKFKKVLAS
+30 MRKFKKILAS
-43 ILAGTLVLSNAV
+43 LIAGTLVLSNAV

-62 SSSLPDGTA
+62 SSALPDGTA
-71 YLNINNSEWS
+71 YLNINNSDWQP
-81 EFDAEW
+81 FDAEW

-99 VSMTAAEPQN
+99 VSMTAAEAQN
-109 LSQFNALE
+109 LAQFNALE
-117 VVNGESVLGT
+117 VVNGEEVLGT

-136 ELNGEKIELQGSSY
+136 ELNGEEIELQGSSY

-156 SGVTTRVNLYNE
+156 AGVTTRVNLYNE
-168 WNTPDATATAGDDK
+168 WNAPDATATAGDDK

-230 ADASDAATEA
+230 ADNSDAATEA
-240 VAHLNINNESWGEYE
+240 VAHLVINNESWGDYE
-255 AEYVDATITGDG
+255 AEYVDATITGNG

-276 EPQDLA
+276 EAQDLA
-282 QFNALQVPNGEA
+282 QYNALIVPNGEA

-300 VLTVDSVKI
+300 VITIDSIKL

-317 GPSYTCSA
+317 GPSYTCSS
-325 DGDGVDTRVNLYNEW
+325 DGAGVDTRVNLYNEW
-340 NTPDATATAG
+340 NAPDDTATAG
-350 DDSHLDQRIAGG
+350 DDNHLDHRIADG

-371 WTADQLAGVQSVEV
+371 WTSDDLSGVQSVEV
-385 TFTVSDFGKNAE
+385 TFTVSDYGKMAE
-397 AGEAAAGNGE
+397 AGEAAGNDGAFDPNGE
-407 FDANGEF
+407 Y
-414 NVYIGVQ
+414 NVYFGVQ

-431 NDSYGLGTPEF
+431 NDNYGLGTPEF

-460 SDAVIKGN
+460 TDAVIKGN

-496 PLDKGVEL
+496 PLDGDAKI
-504 TDIKVKMGGKSVY
+504 TDITVKMGGKKVY
-517 DFDTAFQ
+517 DFEESYQ

-533 ALLINTYNDGFKA
+533 TLLINTYNDAFNGE
-546 DNEFAYTLSAGMDI
+546 NEFAYTLSAGMDI
-560 EVTFTVSGLAYDNP
+560 EITFTVSGFAYDNP
-574 DAAASGDTA
+574 DAVPSGTTSETETAQGSGTSKAASDEQATTTA
-583 ATEATSQSTETKSEA
+583 STETSQ
-598 PETTAANAN
+598 
-607 AEASNGGVSVGVI
+607 GGVSTGVVV
-620 IAIVAAVVVVA
+620 AIVALVVVIA

>member
-1 MFFNFYPWNRIRLN
+1 
-15 AEGGLRIPF
+15 
-24 SKYFKE
+24 
-30 VLSMRKFKKVLAS
+30 MRKFKKVLAS

-99 VSMTAAEPQN
+99 VSMTAAEAQD

-156 SGVTTRVNLYNE
+156 SGVTTRVYLYNE
-168 WNTPDATATAGDDK
+168 WNAPDATATAGDDK

-218 SGFGTAGGPAEA
+218 SGFGTAGGPAEV
-230 ADASDAATEA
+230 ADTSDAATEA

-300 VLTVDSVKI
+300 VLTVDSIKI

-325 DGDGVDTRVNLYNEW
+325 DGAGVDTRVNLYNEW
-340 NTPDATATAG
+340 NAPDNTATAG

-362 NLMDATACL
+362 DLMGATACL

-397 AGEAAAGNGE
+397 AGEVTGNGE

>member
-1 MFFNFYPWNRIRLN
+1 
-15 AEGGLRIPF
+15 
-24 SKYFKE
+24 
-30 VLSMRKFKKVLAS
+30 MRKFKKVLAS

-62 SSSLPDGTA
+62 ASSLSDGTA
-71 YLNINNSEWS
+71 YLNINNSDWQP
-81 EFDAEW
+81 FDAEW

-99 VSMTAAEPQN
+99 VSMTAAEAQN
-109 LSQFNALE
+109 LAQFNALE
-117 VVNGESVLGT
+117 VVNGEEVLGT

-136 ELNGEKIELQGSSY
+136 ELNGEEIELQGSSY

-197 ACLWTADQLT
+197 ACLWTAEQLT
-207 GVTSIVVNFTV
+207 GITSIVVNFTV
-218 SGFGTAGGPAEA
+218 SGFGTAGGPAET
-230 ADASDAATEA
+230 ADNSDAATEA
-240 VAHLNINNESWGEYE
+240 VAHLKINNESWGDYE

-276 EPQDLA
+276 EAQDLA
-282 QFNALQVPNGEA
+282 QFNALEVPNGEA

-300 VLTVDSVKI
+300 VLTVDSIKI

-317 GPSYTCSA
+317 GASYTCSA
-325 DGDGVDTRVNLYNEW
+325 DGAGVDTRVNLYNEW
-340 NTPDATATAG
+340 NKPDDTATAG
-350 DDSHLDQRIAGG
+350 DDSHLDQRVADGS
-362 NLMDATACL
+362 LMDATACL

-385 TFTVSDFGKNAE
+385 TFTVSDYGKNAE
-397 AGEAAAGNGE
+397 AGEAATGNGE
-407 FDANGEF
+407 FDPNGEF
-414 NVYIGVQ
+414 NAYFGVQ

-431 NDSYGLGTPEF
+431 NDSYGLGTPEWN
-442 DQITGWN
+442 QITGWN

-460 SDAVIKGN
+460 TDAVIKGN

-496 PLDKGVEL
+496 PLDKGVEIS
-504 TDIKVKMGGKSVY
+504 DITVRMGGKKVY
-517 DFDTAFQ
+517 EFEESYQ

-533 ALLINTYNDGFKA
+533 TLLINTYNDAFKA

-560 EVTFTVSGLAYDNP
+560 EITFTVSGLAYDNP
-574 DAAASGDTA
+574 DAVPSGDT
-583 ATEATSQSTETKSEA
+583 T
-598 PETTAANAN
+598 PVETTAASTTQA
-607 AEASNGGVSVGVI
+607 ASQATTTAGADAASQGGVSVGVI